1 MLKITF
7 AHHPPVPRHL
17 SLSKISRLSSL
28 THYRPQLIDTRSR
41 PCQFSPTLQEE
52 SDSIER
58 LHISA
63 SEAFSKFKGKLLDA
77 GVVDFS
83 DRLSKAR
90 HTGYDA
96 RSGDWEL
103 IGEGE
108 KETPRHKLQR
118 LQCEMRELCE
128 ELAHRKESVKDE
140 KSQDQKEMVFLA
152 NQLEQAEKQ
161 LADIKLEEIL
171 GTELVANLADPQE
184 AQLKKALSLIEDLK
198 RGGDNFGDAKNVA
211 VLDQKEITF
220 QLNYRP
226 EHARFSQTTRLAELE
241 QRLHKME
248 AVLGMEP
255 QKLTR
260 LSLDSQ
266 RRSLLEVAESLS
278 ARANLLD
285 SAQLDHIEGR
295 LIALTQNMDSL
306 AEKTGTCE
314 DADKQRKV
322 RRAWKS
328 F

>member
-1 MLKITF
+1 MYKKNF
-7 AHHPPVPRHL
+7 
-17 SLSKISRLSSL
+17 
-28 THYRPQLIDTRSR
+28 
-41 PCQFSPTLQEE
+41 
-52 SDSIER
+52 
-58 LHISA
+58 LH
-63 SEAFSKFKGKLLDA
+63 
-77 GVVDFS
+77 
-83 DRLSKAR
+83 
-90 HTGYDA
+90 

-322 RRAWKS
+322 VELYEMVKKTETLSQVLPQVLERMTALDHLHQQAANISKS
-328 F
+328 LTQLEDLQQHITSGLDNNESLLQGVQASIATNLDSIKKTIANLDKRLAQLDRK

>member
-1 MLKITF
+1 
-7 AHHPPVPRHL
+7 
-17 SLSKISRLSSL
+17 
-28 THYRPQLIDTRSR
+28 
-41 PCQFSPTLQEE
+41 
-52 SDSIER
+52 
-58 LHISA
+58 
-63 SEAFSKFKGKLLDA
+63 
-77 GVVDFS
+77 
-83 DRLSKAR
+83 
-90 HTGYDA
+90 
-96 RSGDWEL
+96 
-103 IGEGE
+103 
-108 KETPRHKLQR
+108 
-118 LQCEMRELCE
+118 MRELCE

-140 KSQDQKEMVFLA
+140 KSQDQKELVFLA
-152 NQLEQAEKQ
+152 NQVEQAQKQ
-161 LADIKLEEIL
+161 LADIKLEETL
-171 GTELVANLADPQE
+171 GTELLANLADPQE
-184 AQLKKALSLIEDLK
+184 AHVKKALSLIEDLK
-198 RGGDNFGDAKNVA
+198 RGGDKFEDVKNVA
-211 VLDQKEITF
+211 VSDQKKMITF

-314 DADKQRKV
+314 DADKQRK
-322 RRAWKS
+322 
-328 F
+328 